1 MNFCFDHWELEET
14 FTYKEPQIRIPSCSS
29 SGSGS
34 SSSSSSSS
42 NSSKK
47 VKYAKTCAVILIPS
61 REEYFDAGINLWYDR
76 KDLKLSQYQAS
87 IELKHL
93 MEENPVLTMEAA
105 MTYLYQPKIEIFYE
119 NMDCWFHGRNLN
131 LLVVDRN
138 TENANDTI
146 NDVIS
151 SQKNWKWSSC
161 VAPSGESA
169 LQMIKNGAKSFDIV
183 LIDESVGGKGS
194 FSFSALV
201 TIFRSVFGD
210 SVFIGC
216 TMSDP
221 FDGINV
227 INCTANASKMEALK
241 AGCDFVWKRP
251 ISKFARML
259 PILLATRN
267 KPLSEIITA
276 AANSTPT
283 PPTRNRS
290 SERSLASLD
299 GLRDLGTDDND
310 YDEYEDTFAG
320 RIKGL
325 LRFHDEFELKS
336 ECPSVGLELENIP
349 EKYSLRGCADSI
361 ENKMNH
367 MESRMT
373 EENIDL
379 DNIHSSDQNGFVDID
394 YKSDTSDR
402 SGSTTG
408 NNSVSSSDKEFRNL

>member
-1 MNFCFDHWELEET
+1 MRTGSDLLKMNFCFDHWELEDT
-14 FTYKEPQIRIPSCSS
+14 TSREPQLKQPSVQT
-29 SGSGS
+29 S
-34 SSSSSSSS
+34 SSSSS
-42 NSSKK
+42 SSKK

-105 MTYLYQPKIEIFYE
+105 MTYLYQPKMEIFYE
-119 NMDCWFHGRNLN
+119 KKNCWFHGRNLN

-138 TENANDTI
+138 IQNANDTI
-146 NDVIS
+146 DDVIS
-151 SQKNWKWSSC
+151 SQNTWKWSSC

-216 TMSDP
+216 TMNDP
-221 FDGINV
+221 FEGNA
-227 INCTANASKMEALK
+227 INCTANSSKLEALK

-251 ISKFARML
+251 ISKFAQML

-267 KPLSEIITA
+267 KPLIESITA
-276 AANSTPT
+276 SNSNTPT
-283 PPTRNRS
+283 PPPRNRS

-299 GLRDLGTDDND
+299 GLRDLGSDDND
-310 YDEYEDTFAG
+310 YDDYEDTFAN

-325 LRFHDEFELKS
+325 LKFHDQFELKS
-336 ECPSVGLELENIP
+336 ECPSIGLELENIP
-349 EKYSLRGCADSI
+349 EKYNIQGCSDI
-361 ENKMNH
+361 VEDKMVDR
-367 MESRMT
+367 ESCLSQ
-373 EENIDL
+373 EDID
-379 DNIHSSDQNGFVDID
+379 IDQNGFIDVD
-394 YKSDTSDR
+394 YKSDTSDG

-408 NNSVSSSDKEFRNL
+408 NNSVNSSDKGFSNVLSA